1 MTNKDHSPLL
11 TSQARAVLLI
21 LSILVI
27 AVGALLLVRGRH
39 PRAIAPMES
48 PTSMPA
54 ASRPVGAQHAVIP
67 SPRANSTDTVEVC
80 GYGRVQMDKSDAGA
94 VFQQVGAFTRGAG
107 MRWLSALQNS
117 GDLRAR
123 MAGLLLEGKIT
134 GSGSLRPFAE
144 QTRNEAV
151 QLAAGTGDPAVY
163 AMALSMCGSSAVTDA
178 DSACRLLSLQ
188 QWARMD
194 PDNAVPWLLLAGKA
208 RASHDDAAEADA
220 FSHAATAHKID
231 AYSDSVLAFA
241 EPELPRD
248 VTPLER
254 SYLATEVIGVET
266 ATGLP
271 HYSIASQHCSSNVM
285 QDSTVRRQC
294 DALAELLITKGTNLL
309 DLGIG
314 KTIGERAGWPSERVR
329 QFVLE
334 QHALMQAIMLQS
346 PSDNDKLWSCD
357 ALSRVNAYVIQRV
370 RLGELG
376 AARDALERSGE
387 TVEAM
392 AQKYT
397 QSIEKIRR
405 DALGQ
410 ENSTETAR

>member
-1 MTNKDHSPLL
+1 
-11 TSQARAVLLI
+11 
-21 LSILVI
+21 
-27 AVGALLLVRGRH
+27 
-39 PRAIAPMES
+39 
-48 PTSMPA
+48 
-54 ASRPVGAQHAVIP
+54 
-67 SPRANSTDTVEVC
+67 
-80 GYGRVQMDKSDAGA
+80 
-94 VFQQVGAFTRGAG
+94 
-107 MRWLSALQNS
+107 
-117 GDLRAR
+117 
-123 MAGLLLEGKIT
+123 
-134 GSGSLRPFAE
+134 
-144 QTRNEAV
+144 
-151 QLAAGTGDPAVY
+151 
-163 AMALSMCGSSAVTDA
+163 
-178 DSACRLLSLQ
+178 
-188 QWARMD
+188 
-194 PDNAVPWLLLAGKA
+194 
-208 RASHDDAAEADA
+208 
-220 FSHAATAHKID
+220 
-231 AYSDSVLAFA
+231 
-241 EPELPRD
+241 